1 MIEDKNIHGSIL
13 DKIILKYT
21 LSYRIVYMIVLRL
34 EIVFK

>member
-1 MIEDKNIHGSIL
+1 MIKDKNIHGNTL

-21 LSYRIVYMIVLRL
+21 LSYKIVYMIVLRL